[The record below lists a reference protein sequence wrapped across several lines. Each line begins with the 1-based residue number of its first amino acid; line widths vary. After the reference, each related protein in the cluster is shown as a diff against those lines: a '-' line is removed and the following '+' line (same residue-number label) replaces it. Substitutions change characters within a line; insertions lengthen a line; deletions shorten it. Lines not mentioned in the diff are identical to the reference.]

1 MTGELVEFQDGEK
14 KDSIG
19 LINQLFLKRRGNF

>member
-14 KDSIG
+14 KDGIG
-19 LINQLFLKRRGNF
+19 LINQLS